1 MIIEDIKGIKSGRK
15 ELRDFGI
22 TLGAVC
28 GLFGA
33 LLFWRGRSSYMTFVT
48 LCGVFLVSG
57 VLFPTILKPLQRI
70 WMAFSLLLG
79 WIMTRII
86 LVMLF
91 YLVIT
96 PLGVIRRL
104 LSKDSLIRKL
114 NEQCDTYWI
123 EKEQVTQDHKRYEN
137 QF

>member
-1 MIIEDIKGIKSGRK
+1 MIIDGIRGIKSGRK

-22 TLGAVC
+22 TLGAVF

-33 LLFWRGRSSYMTFVT
+33 LLFWRDRSSYITFVS
-48 LCGVFLVSG
+48 LCAAFLVCG
-57 VLFPTILKPLQRI
+57 VLFPTILKPLQKT

-79 WIMTRII
+79 WFMTRII
-86 LVMLF
+86 LVLLF

-104 LSKDSLIRKL
+104 LGKDSLNRKL
-114 NEQCDTYWI
+114 NRQCDTYWI
-123 EKEQVTQDHKRYEN
+123 EKEQVTRNNKSYEN